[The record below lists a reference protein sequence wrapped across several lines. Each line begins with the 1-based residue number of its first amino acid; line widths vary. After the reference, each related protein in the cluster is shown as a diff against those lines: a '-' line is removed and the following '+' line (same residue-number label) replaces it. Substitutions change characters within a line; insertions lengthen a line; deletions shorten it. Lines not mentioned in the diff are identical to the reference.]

1 MQNRHNIVRF
11 GGIVH
16 TNGKNFQ
23 INTIRS
29 IMKKLLFLPF
39 ILFTI
44 TLFSQGAWTKSK
56 NEAYVQLSYY
66 NIGGYTNIFGSPDY
80 RTEREITDNTV
91 QLFGEYGLS
100 EKTTLLLSLP
110 IKMIKSGDVVIEGAT
125 PITAEGSKTAFG
137 NLAFGVKHQLY
148 NKKWVI
154 SGQFNIEAN
163 TGTFYPELGLR
174 SGYDTWT
181 LAPKLNIGRSFG
193 RFFVQGTTGVDI
205 RFNGYSSN
213 FKFGAEVGAKP
224 LKPLWLIAF
233 LDVSTSFENG
243 DVLLPASN
251 LLTGLY
257 VNDQE
262 YVAYGVKA
270 IVEITQKFGVLA
282 NYTSAISGN
291 NVPKR
296 AVIGAGLY
304 TKF

>member
-1 MQNRHNIVRF
+1 
-11 GGIVH
+11 
-16 TNGKNFQ
+16 
-23 INTIRS
+23 
-29 IMKKLLFLPF
+29 MKKLLLLPIF
-39 ILFTI
+39 LFTI

-56 NEAYVQLSYY
+56 NETYLQLSYF
-66 NIGGYTNIFGSPDY
+66 NIAGYSNIYGSPDY
-80 RTEREITDNTV
+80 RTEREITDNTL

-110 IKMIKSGDVVIEGAT
+110 IKMIKTGDVVLDGVT
-125 PITAEGSKTAFG
+125 PITAEGSKTTFG
-137 NLAFGVKHQLY
+137 NLTFGVKHQLY

-181 LAPKLNIGRSFG
+181 LAPKLNIGRGFG

-213 FKFGAEVGAKP
+213 FDFGMEVGAKP
-224 LKPLWLIAF
+224 VKPLWLIAF
-233 LDVSTSFENG
+233 FDVSTSFKNG
-243 DVLLPASN
+243 DVQLPTSN
-251 LLTGLY
+251 LLTALY

-262 YVAYGVKA
+262 YTAYGLKA
-270 IVEITQKFGVLA
+270 IVEITEKFGALA

-296 AVIGAGLY
+296 AVYGAGLY
-304 TKF
+304 HKF